1 MVHSGQWVT
10 LAPNC
15 WLASSTRST
24 LHGIG
29 DRSLRDL
36 AAAVGSSHRM
46 LLYHFGSRAGLV
58 AAIVVEV
65 EARQRSCDVR
75 RRPDPWAAEPV
86 DVVRDVWQRVSDPQM
101 RPFVQLFFE
110 AVSYSSRRPAGSQLG
125 DDGAVTQTWIDEVEN
140 MSART
145 ERHADATEIRLGIA
159 VIRGLLLDVI
169 AGGDLDGATASLERF
184 LSMWVQAGHGAARRA
199 MIAP

>member
-1 MVHSGQWVT
+1 MGDARSEL
-10 LAPNC
+10 LARIVDEV
-15 WLASSTRST
+15 AQR
-24 LHGIG
+24 GIG

-58 AAIVVEV
+58 AAVVVEV
-65 EARQRSCDVR
+65 EAQQRSLMSAA
-75 RRPDPWAAEPV
+75 DPITGEAVEPV

-110 AVSYSSRRPAGSQLG
+110 AVAYSSRWPAEGPLG

-145 ERHADATEIRLGIA
+145 ERHADATEVRLGIA

>member
-1 MVHSGQWVT
+1 MGD
-10 LAPNC
+10 A
-15 WLASSTRST
+15 RSE
-24 LHGIG
+24 LLDRIVDEAAQHGIG

-65 EARQRSCDVR
+65 EARQRSLMSAA
-75 RRPDPWAAEPV
+75 DPTTEPV
-86 DVVRDVWQRVSDPQM
+86 DVVRDVWHRVSDPQM

-110 AVSYSSRRPAGSQLG
+110 AVSYSSRWPAESPLG
-125 DDGAVTQTWIDEVEN
+125 DDGEVTQTWIDEVDD

-145 ERHADATEIRLGIA
+145 ERLMDATEIRLGIA

-184 LSMWVQAGHGAARRA
+184 LSMWVTSQSDMR
-199 MIAP
+199 

>member
-1 MVHSGQWVT
+1 
-10 LAPNC
+10 LARIVDEV
-15 WLASSTRST
+15 AQ
-24 LHGIG
+24 HGIG

-36 AAAVGSSHRM
+36 ATAVGSSHRM

-65 EARQRSCDVR
+65 EARQRSLMSGSDSTA
-75 RRPDPWAAEPV
+75 PPPAEPA
-86 DVVRDVWQRVSDPQM
+86 DVVRDVWRRVSDPRM

-110 AVSYSSRRPAGSQLG
+110 AVSHASRWPAEGPLG
-125 DDGAVTQTWIDEVEN
+125 DDGRVTQSWIDEVDA
-140 MSART
+140 MSNRV
-145 ERHADATEIRLGIA
+145 EHPADPTDVRLGIA

-184 LSMWVQAGHGAARRA
+184 LSMWVPSRSDVR
-199 MIAP
+199 

>member
-1 MVHSGQWVT
+1 MGDARSEL
-10 LAPNC
+10 LARIVDEV
-15 WLASSTRST
+15 AQ
-24 LHGIG
+24 HGIG

-65 EARQRSCDVR
+65 EARQRSLMSAT
-75 RRPDPWAAEPV
+75 DPTTGPTTGEAAEPV
-86 DVVRDVWQRVSDPQM
+86 DVVRGVWQRVSDPQM

-110 AVSYSSRRPAGSQLG
+110 AVSYSSRWPAESPLG
-125 DDGAVTQTWIDEVEN
+125 DDGEVTQTWIDEVDD

-145 ERHADATEIRLGIA
+145 ERLMDATEIRLGIA

-184 LSMWVQAGHGAARRA
+184 LSMWVTSQSDMR
-199 MIAP
+199 

>member
-1 MVHSGQWVT
+1 MGDARSEL
-10 LAPNC
+10 LARIVDEV
-15 WLASSTRST
+15 AQ
-24 LHGIG
+24 HGIG

-65 EARQRSCDVR
+65 EARQRSFMSAADTT
-75 RRPDPWAAEPV
+75 AEPV

-110 AVSYSSRRPAGSQLG
+110 AVSYSSRRPAESQLG
-125 DDGAVTQTWIDEVEN
+125 DDGAVTQTWIDEVDR

-145 ERHADATEIRLGIA
+145 ERLTDAADIRLGIA

-199 MIAP
+199 MITP

>member
-1 MVHSGQWVT
+1 MGDARSEL
-10 LAPNC
+10 LAR
-15 WLASSTRST
+15 LVDEVAQ
-24 LHGIG
+24 HGIG

-65 EARQRSCDVR
+65 EARQRSLMSAADPT
-75 RRPDPWAAEPV
+75 PDAATQPV
-86 DVVRDVWQRVSDPQM
+86 DVVRDVWRRVSDPQM

-110 AVSYSSRRPAGSQLG
+110 AVSYSSRWPTESALG
-125 DDGAVTQTWIDEVEN
+125 DHGEVTQTWIDEVDK

-145 ERHADATEIRLGIA
+145 DRFADATEIRLGIA

-184 LSMWVQAGHGAARRA
+184 LSMWVTARNDVR
-199 MIAP
+199 

>member
-1 MVHSGQWVT
+1 MGDARSEL
-10 LAPNC
+10 LARIVDEV
-15 WLASSTRST
+15 AH
-24 LHGIG
+24 HGIG

-46 LLYHFGSRAGLV
+46 LLYHFGSREGLV
-58 AAIVVEV
+58 AAVVTEV
-65 EARQRSCDVR
+65 EARQRSLMSGADLITGE
-75 RRPDPWAAEPV
+75 AAEPV

-110 AVSYSSRRPAGSQLG
+110 AVSHSSRRPAERRLG
-125 DDGAVTQTWIDEVEN
+125 DDGAVTQTWIDEVDK
-140 MSART
+140 MSALT
-145 ERHADATEIRLGIA
+145 ERHTDATEIRLGIA
-159 VIRGLLLDVI
+159 VVRGLLLDVI
-169 AGGDLDGATASLERF
+169 AGGDLEGATASLERF